1 MIHFERWRVNRK
13 RADKRIGNV
22 KGSLRQR
29 CGTRCGGRRARLY
42 AALWGDQVGQAVEA
56 MLATISDIEE
66 QDTSDIMS
74 SAAPR
79 QFVVRGKACTR
90 REGHEMA

>member
-1 MIHFERWRVNRK
+1 
-13 RADKRIGNV
+13 
-22 KGSLRQR
+22 
-29 CGTRCGGRRARLY
+29 
-42 AALWGDQVGQAVEA
+42 

-66 QDTSDIMS
+66 QDTSGIMS

-79 QFVVRGKACTR
+79 QFIVRGKAFTR

>member
-1 MIHFERWRVNRK
+1 
-13 RADKRIGNV
+13 
-22 KGSLRQR
+22 
-29 CGTRCGGRRARLY
+29 
-42 AALWGDQVGQAVEA
+42 